1 MNIKI
6 GKIYQINK
14 KIGNGSFG
22 EIYQAVNLKT
32 NEEVFYF

>member
-22 EIYQAVNLKT
+22 EIYEATNLKS
-32 NEEVFYF
+32 NELVN